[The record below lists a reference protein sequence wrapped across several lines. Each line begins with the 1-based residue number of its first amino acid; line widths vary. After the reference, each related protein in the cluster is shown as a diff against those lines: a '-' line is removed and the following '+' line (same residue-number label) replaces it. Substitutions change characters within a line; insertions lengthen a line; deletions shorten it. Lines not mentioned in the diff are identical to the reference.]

1 MSSSLLRTRCTS
13 GCLLAELYVWYM
25 DWQGGQAALP
35 EVRSLNREEQKHN
48 EQRQRR
54 RLRPP
59 SHANHLVFL
68 SARPESYRGWSEELS
83 LKSIFE
89 PLVRRGD
96 MPGPPVLLMG
106 SLRSGPEAL
115 FDYSRGTR

>member
-1 MSSSLLRTRCTS
+1 MTS
-13 GCLLAELYVWYM
+13 E
-25 DWQGGQAALP
+25 DK
-35 EVRSLNREEQKHN
+35 RHRED
-48 EQRQRR
+48 RQERR
-54 RLRPP
+54 QRPP

-83 LKSIFE
+83 LKGIFE
-89 PLVRRGD
+89 PLVERGE